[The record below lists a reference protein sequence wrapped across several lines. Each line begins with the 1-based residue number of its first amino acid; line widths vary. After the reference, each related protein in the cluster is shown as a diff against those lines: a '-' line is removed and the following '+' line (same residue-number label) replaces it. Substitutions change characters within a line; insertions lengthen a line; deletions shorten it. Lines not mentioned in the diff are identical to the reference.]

1 MVQEAS
7 PQSETN
13 ISPEARRNTLERL
26 IADKL
31 QNGYW
36 IESQDDTHAV
46 LVLAGRRGWRGRRG
60 ENHREA
66 VSVDVDGVTDVLVLP
81 KRRY

>member
-1 MVQEAS
+1 MAQDAS
-7 PQSETN
+7 PQTETT
-13 ISPEARRNTLERL
+13 ISPEARRDKLERL